1 MKRLLLLLFVLAT
14 TFCHA
19 QLSVLKD
26 INQAADPNRSGIDA
40 YSITPL
46 NGVMLFNGRSG
57 AGQELWKSNGTEA
70 GTILVKD
77 INPGSSS
84 SSPSGFVEVNGA
96 IYFLANNGTEG
107 TELWKSDGTEAG
119 TVLVKDIQTG
129 SGSANIS
136 NMIAAGNILFFT
148 ITDGSNFL
156 DLWKSDGTDAGTVLL
171 RNNII
176 GASSGPYFGQLNGI
190 LYFTGNSA
198 ANGVELWKSDG
209 TSAGTVLV
217 KDINPGADSSSPIRF
232 RAVGNIVYF
241 NATDGTNGYELWKSD
256 GTNAGTELVLDIQP
270 GAAGSSPDLLT
281 NVNGTLFFTASD
293 GTIAN
298 GLWKSDGTP
307 AGTTFVKNLG
317 EFSIIEN
324 TTAVGSILY
333 FTANTSELWKSDGTS
348 AGTVSYKNIGSYAAD
363 FTNMNG
369 ELYFVAPK
377 DLTTGASL
385 QIWKS
390 DGTEP
395 GTVLVTDIAKGTTP
409 GTRPPNALT
418 PLNNTLYF
426 VADDGNT
433 GNELWITDGTLA
445 GTERI
450 TDIPVTNSGSNPGH
464 FESLNNA
471 LYFSAYDTGNG
482 QELWKSDG
490 TSAGTALLKEIWFN
504 ADSSSNPSYL
514 KRIGD
519 LVYFTARD
527 TRIEPIRLWK
537 TDGTQA
543 GTIELGAKPSDGSEI
558 TGVGNVAFFPGYE
571 TNNVAIELYK
581 SDGTIAGTKR
591 AANIGG
597 SISSNPTSLT
607 NFNDKLY
614 FIANDAGT
622 AGLWTSNGGEVNA
635 GTEAI
640 KTFTFLKGLK
650 NKNGALYFF
659 ADDGSSGLEL
669 WKSDGT
675 ETGTV
680 LVKDINPG
688 TAGGFVSTDI
698 LQFEEVNGVGYFVV
712 NDGVSGKELWRTDG
726 TAANTTLVLDINPGS
741 ASSNISQMTA
751 ANGTLYFTA
760 DDGTHGVE
768 LWKSDGTAG
777 GTTIVSDINAGTA
790 SAAPANL
797 LAVNDFLY
805 FTAFDGSIRTLWK
818 THGPACSTIKVTN
831 NTSVTAGGI
840 TGDILAIGEKIYLTG
855 FAAGVGDEIFVHDT
869 STDLPLPAGCRL
881 EQTITFNPL
890 PAKTYGDAPF
900 TLTATSDAGLPITY
914 ESSDPTI
921 ASVSGNVVTIHKAGT
936 IMIEA
941 SQAGNGT
948 YDAADPVEVVL
959 LINKAD
965 QTITFPA
972 IGDKTLGDA
981 PFTLPGSST
990 SGLALSYQTTTPA
1003 KISITGSQ
1011 VTLTEAGTATVVA
1024 NQPGNENYNPSAAA
1038 EQSFCVN
1045 PQKPTVTLSQTSNAA
1060 LLTSSS
1066 TTGNQWFKN
1075 GVKITDQKGVTL
1087 TTSENAIYT
1096 VQVTI
1101 DGCTSAMSDN
1111 VDVVITDIE
1120 TSAGQKLTAYPNPAS
1135 DKLTITLPGTGKKD
1149 IVITS
1154 AHGKEGLR
1162 YSTHEPS
1169 LELSIADYAAG
1180 VYTLSVKTNSGV
1192 AYLKFIKK

>member
-1 MKRLLLLLFVLAT
+1 MNRLLLLLFLLAS

-46 NGVMLFNGRSG
+46 NGVVMFNGRSG
-57 AGQELWKSNGTEA
+57 AGQELWKSDGTEA
-70 GTILVKD
+70 GTVLVKD

-84 SSPSGFVEVNGA
+84 SSPFSLINVNG
-96 IYFLANNGTEG
+96 ILYFLANNGTEG
-107 TELWKSDGTEAG
+107 IELWKSDGTEAG
-119 TVLVKDIQTG
+119 TVLVKDIQAG
-129 SGSANIS
+129 SGSATIS
-136 NMIAAGNILFFT
+136 NMIAADDILFFT

-176 GASSGPYFGQLNGI
+176 STSASPYFGHVNET
-190 LYFTGNSA
+190 LYFTGSNA

-217 KDINPGADSSSPIRF
+217 KDINTGAGSSSPTRLC
-232 RAVGNIVYF
+232 AVGNILYF

-256 GTNAGTELVLDIQP
+256 GTDAGTQLVKDIQP
-270 GAAGSSPDLLT
+270 GSDGSLPDLLT
-281 NVNGTLFFTASD
+281 NVNGTLYFTASD
-293 GTIAN
+293 GTIVN
-298 GLWKSDGTP
+298 GLWTSDGTE

-324 TTAVGSILY
+324 TTAVGSVLY
-333 FTANTSELWKSDGTS
+333 FTANTSELWKSDGTA
-348 AGTVSYKNIGSYAAD
+348 AGTVTYKNIGSYAAD

-369 ELYFVAPK
+369 TLYFVAPK
-377 DLTTGASL
+377 DLTAGSSL

-409 GTRPPNALT
+409 GTRPPNDLT
-418 PLNNTLYF
+418 PLNTTLYF
-426 VADDGNT
+426 VADDGT
-433 GNELWITDGTLA
+433 SGNELWTTDGTLA

-450 TDIPVTNSGSNPGH
+450 TNIPVTNAGSNPGH

-471 LYFSAYDTGNG
+471 LYFSAYDINNG

-514 KRIGD
+514 RRIGD
-519 LVYFTARD
+519 LIYFTARD
-527 TRIEPIRLWK
+527 MSKEPIRLWK
-537 TDGTQA
+537 TDGTTA

-571 TNNVAIELYK
+571 ANNVAIELYK
-581 SDGTIAGTKR
+581 SDGTVTGTKR
-591 AANIGG
+591 VANIGG
-597 SISSNPTSLT
+597 SISANPASLT
-607 NFNDKLY
+607 TFNDKLY

-622 AGLWTSNGGEVNA
+622 AGLWTSDGGELNA
-635 GTEAI
+635 GTNAV

-659 ADDGSSGLEL
+659 ADDGTHGLEL

-675 ETGTV
+675 DAGTV
-680 LVKDINPG
+680 LVKDINPNA
-688 TAGGFVSTDI
+688 AGGFVSTDI
-698 LQFEEVNGVGYFVV
+698 LQFEEVDGVGYFVV
-712 NDGVSGKELWRTDG
+712 NDGASGKELWRTDG
-726 TAANTTLVLDINPGS
+726 TAANTNMVLDINPGA
-741 ASSNISQMTA
+741 ASSNITQLTSS
-751 ANGTLYFTA
+751 NGTLYFTA

-777 GTTIVSDINAGTA
+777 GTTMVSDLNTGSS

-797 LAVNDFLY
+797 IAVNNFLY

-818 THGPACSTIKVTN
+818 TNGPTCSTIKVTN
-831 NTSVTAGGI
+831 NTTVTAGGI
-840 TGDILAIGEKIYLTG
+840 SGDIIAIGEKIYLTG
-855 FAAGVGDEIFVHDT
+855 YAAGVGDEIFVHDT

-914 ESSDPTI
+914 QSSDPSI
-921 ASVSGNVVTIHKAGT
+921 ASVSGNTVTIHKAGT

-972 IGDKTLGDA
+972 IADKTLGDA

-1003 KISITGSQ
+1003 KISIAGNQ

-1024 NQPGNENYNPSAAA
+1024 NQPGNENYNPSAVA

-1045 PQKPTVTLSQTSNAA
+1045 PLKPTVTLSQTSNAA

-1066 TTGNQWFKN
+1066 ATGNQWFKN
-1075 GVKITDQKGVTL
+1075 GVKITDEKGVTL
-1087 TTSENAIYT
+1087 TTSESAVYT

-1101 DGCTSAMSDN
+1101 NGCTSAISDN

-1120 TSAGQKLTAYPNPAS
+1120 TNAGQKLTAYPNPVS
-1135 DKLTITLPGTGKKD
+1135 DKLTIMLPGTGKKD
-1149 IVITS
+1149 IAITS
-1154 AHGKEGLR
+1154 AHGKEGAR
-1162 YSTHEPS
+1162 YSTLESS
-1169 LELSIADYAAG
+1169 LELYIADYAAG
-1180 VYTLSVKTNSGV
+1180 VYTLSVKTNGGV
-1192 AYLKFIKK
+1192 AYLKFVKK

>member
-1 MKRLLLLLFVLAT
+1 MNRLLLLPFLLAT
-14 TFCHA
+14 IFCHA

-46 NGVMLFNGRSG
+46 NGVVLFNGRSG
-57 AGQELWKSNGTEA
+57 AGQELWKSDGTQA
-70 GTILVKD
+70 GTVLVKD

-84 SSPSGFVEVNGA
+84 SSPSSLVEVNG
-96 IYFLANNGTEG
+96 IVYFLANNGTEG

-129 SGSANIS
+129 PGSANIS

-156 DLWKSDGTDAGTVLL
+156 DLWKSDGTEAGTVLL

-176 GASSGPYFGQLNGI
+176 SASSSPYFGQLNGT

-217 KDINPGADSSSPIRF
+217 KDINTGTGSSSPSRF
-232 RAVGNIVYF
+232 CAVGSIVYF
-241 NATDGTNGYELWKSD
+241 NATDGTNGFELWKSD
-256 GTNAGTELVLDIQP
+256 GTDAGTELVLDIQS
-270 GAAGSSPDLLT
+270 GATGSSPDLLT

-298 GLWKSDGTP
+298 GLWKSDGSA

-333 FTANTSELWKSDGTS
+333 FTANTSELWKSDGTP
-348 AGTVSYKNIGSYAAD
+348 AGTVTYKNIGSYAAD

-369 ELYFVAPK
+369 TLYFVAPK
-377 DLTTGASL
+377 DLTAGASL

-395 GTVLVTDIAKGTTP
+395 GTVLVTDIAKGITP

-418 PLNNTLYF
+418 PLNTSLYF

-450 TDIPVTNSGSNPGH
+450 TDIPVTNAGSNPGH
-464 FESLNNA
+464 FESLNNT

-514 KRIGD
+514 KRVGD
-519 LVYFTARD
+519 LIYFTARD
-527 TRIEPIRLWK
+527 MSKEPIRLWK
-537 TDGTQA
+537 TDGTAA

-558 TGVGNVAFFPGYE
+558 TGVGNIAYFPGYE
-571 TNNVAIELYK
+571 ANNVAIELYK
-581 SDGTIAGTKR
+581 SDGTVAGTKR
-591 AANIGG
+591 VANIGL
-597 SISSNPTSLT
+597 SVSSNPASLT
-607 NFNDKLY
+607 NFNNKLY

-622 AGLWTSNGGEVNA
+622 AGLWTSDGGELNA
-635 GTEAI
+635 GTNVV

-659 ADDGSSGLEL
+659 ADDGTHGLEL

-675 ETGTV
+675 NAGTV
-680 LVKDINPG
+680 LVKDINPNA
-688 TAGGFVSTDI
+688 AGGFVSTDI

-726 TAANTTLVLDINPGS
+726 TAANTSLVLDINPGA
-741 ASSNISQMTA
+741 ASSNISQLTA
-751 ANGTLYFTA
+751 ANDILYFTA

-777 GTTIVSDINAGTA
+777 GTTMVSDINAGSV

-797 LAVNDFLY
+797 ITVNNFLY
-805 FTAFDGSIRTLWK
+805 FTAFDGGIRTLWK
-818 THGPACSTIKVTN
+818 TNGPECSTIKVSN
-831 NTSVTAGGI
+831 NTTVTAGGI
-840 TGDILAIGEKIYLTG
+840 SGDILAIGEKIYVTG

-890 PAKTYGDAPF
+890 PAKTYGDDPF

-914 ESSDPTI
+914 ESSDPAI

-941 SQAGNGT
+941 SQPGNGT

-972 IGDKTLGDA
+972 IADKTLGDA
-981 PFTLPGSST
+981 PFTLTGSST
-990 SGLALSYQTTTPA
+990 SGLALSYQTTTPT
-1003 KISITGSQ
+1003 KITIAGNQ

-1024 NQPGNENYNPSAAA
+1024 NQPGNENYNPSTVA

-1045 PQKPTVTLSQTSNAA
+1045 PQKPTVTLSQNSNAA

-1066 TTGNQWFKN
+1066 ASGNQWFKN
-1075 GVKITDQKGVTL
+1075 GVKITDAKGVTL
-1087 TTSENAIYT
+1087 TTSESAIYT

-1101 DGCTSAMSDN
+1101 NGCTSAMSDN

-1169 LELSIADYAAG
+1169 LELSVADYAAG
-1180 VYTLSVKTNSGV
+1180 VYTLSVKTNGGV
-1192 AYLKFIKK
+1192 AYLKFVKK

>member
-1 MKRLLLLLFVLAT
+1 MNRLLLSFFLLAT

-19 QLSVLKD
+19 QLSVLRD

-46 NGVMLFNGRSG
+46 NGVLMFNGRSG
-57 AGQELWKSNGTEA
+57 AGQ
-70 GTILVKD
+70 
-77 INPGSSS
+77 
-84 SSPSGFVEVNGA
+84 
-96 IYFLANNGTEG
+96 
-107 TELWKSDGTEAG
+107 ELWKSDGTEAG
-119 TVLVKDIQTG
+119 TVLVKDINPG
-129 SGSANIS
+129 SSSSSPFSLTDVNGILYFLANNGTEGVELWKSDGTEAGTVIVKDIQMGAGSATIS
-136 NMIAAGNILFFT
+136 NMIGADNILFFT

-156 DLWKSDGTDAGTVLL
+156 DLWKSDGTEAGTVLL

-176 GASSGPYFGQLNGI
+176 SANSSPYFGNVNGT

-217 KDINPGADSSSPIRF
+217 KDINTGTSSSSPSRLC
-232 RAVGNIVYF
+232 AVGNILYF

-256 GTNAGTELVLDIQP
+256 GTNAGTELVEDILS
-270 GAAGSSPDLLT
+270 GSDGSSPDLLV
-281 NVNGTLFFTASD
+281 NVNGTLFFTAND

-298 GLWKSDGTP
+298 GLWTSDGTE

-317 EFSIIEN
+317 EFNIIEN
-324 TTAVGSILY
+324 TTAVGSTLY

-348 AGTVSYKNIGSYAAD
+348 AGTVTYKNIGSYAAD

-369 ELYFVAPK
+369 TLYFVAPK
-377 DLTTGASL
+377 DLTAGSSL

-390 DGTEP
+390 NGTEP

-409 GTRPPNALT
+409 GTRPPNDLT
-418 PLNNTLYF
+418 PLNTTLYF
-426 VADDGNT
+426 VADDGT
-433 GNELWITDGTLA
+433 SGNELWKTDGSLA

-450 TDIPVTNSGSNPGH
+450 TNIPVTNAGSNPAY

-471 LYFSAYDTGNG
+471 LYFSAYDTNNG

-504 ADSSSNPSYL
+504 ADSSSNPSYM
-514 KRIGD
+514 KRVGD
-519 LVYFTARD
+519 AIYFTARD
-527 TRIEPIRLWK
+527 MSKEPIKLWK
-537 TDGTQA
+537 TDGTEA
-543 GTIELGAKPSDGSEI
+543 GTIELGAKPSNGAEI
-558 TGVGNVAFFPGYE
+558 TGVGNIAFFPGYE
-571 TNNVAIELYK
+571 SNNVAIELYK
-581 SDGTIAGTKR
+581 SDGTVVGTKR
-591 AANIGG
+591 VANIGG

-622 AGLWTSNGGEVNA
+622 AGLWTSNGGELNT
-635 GTEAI
+635 GTNAI
-640 KTFTFLKGLK
+640 KTFTFLKGLT
-650 NKNGALYFF
+650 NKNGSLYFF
-659 ADDGSSGLEL
+659 ADDGTSGLEL

-675 ETGTV
+675 NTE

-698 LQFEEVNGVGYFVV
+698 LQFEAVNGVGYFVV
-712 NDGVSGKELWRTDG
+712 NDGANGKELWRTDG
-726 TAANTTLVLDINPGS
+726 TAVNTSMVLDINPGA
-741 ASSNISQMTA
+741 ASSNITQLTA
-751 ANGTLYFTA
+751 SDGILYFTA

-777 GTTIVSDINAGTA
+777 GTTMVSDINAGA
-790 SAAPANL
+790 VSAAPANL
-797 LAVNDFLY
+797 IVVNDFLY
-805 FTAFDGSIRTLWK
+805 FTAFDGGIRTLWK
-818 THGPACSTIKVTN
+818 TNGPACSTIKVTN
-831 NTSVTAGGI
+831 NTTVTAGGI
-840 TGDILAIGEKIYLTG
+840 AGDIITIDGKIYLTG
-855 FAAGVGDEIFVHDT
+855 YAAGVGDEIFVHDT

-914 ESSDPTI
+914 ESSDPAI
-921 ASVSGNVVTIHKAGT
+921 ASVSGNIVTIHKAGT
-936 IMIEA
+936 IMIKA
-941 SQAGNGT
+941 SQPGNGT
-948 YDAADPVEVVL
+948 YDAAEPVEVVL

-972 IGDKTLGDA
+972 IANKTLGDA

-1011 VTLTEAGTATVVA
+1011 VTLIEAGTATVVA
-1024 NQPGNENYNPSAAA
+1024 NQPGNENYNPSAVA

-1045 PQKPTVTLSQTSNAA
+1045 PQKPTVTLSQTANAA

-1066 TTGNQWFKN
+1066 ATGNQWFKG
-1075 GVKITDQKGVTL
+1075 GVKITDAKGVTL
-1087 TTSENAIYT
+1087 TTSEGGIYT

-1101 DGCTSAMSDN
+1101 DGCTSAISDN

-1120 TSAGQKLTAYPNPAS
+1120 TQAGQKLTAYPNPAS

-1149 IVITS
+1149 IAITS
-1154 AHGKEGLR
+1154 AHGKEGAR
-1162 YSTHEPS
+1162 YSTHESS

-1180 VYTLSVKTNSGV
+1180 VYTLSVKTNSGM
-1192 AYLKFIKK
+1192 AYLKFVKK

>member
-46 NGVMLFNGRSG
+46 NGVVLFNGRSG
-57 AGQELWKSNGTEA
+57 AGQELWKSDGTEA

-84 SSPSGFVEVNGA
+84 SSPSSLVDVNG
-96 IYFLANNGTEG
+96 IVYFLANNGTEG

-119 TVLVKDIQTG
+119 TLLVKDIQTG
-129 SGSANIS
+129 SGSANVS
-136 NMIAAGNILFFT
+136 NMIAAGNLLFFT

-156 DLWKSDGTDAGTVLL
+156 DLWKSDGTEVGTVLL

-176 GASSGPYFGQLNGI
+176 SASSSPYFGQANGT

-217 KDINPGADSSSPIRF
+217 KDINTGTGSSSPARF
-232 RAVGNIVYF
+232 SAVGSMLYF
-241 NATDGTNGYELWKSD
+241 IATDGTNGYELWKSD
-256 GTNAGTELVLDIQP
+256 GTDAGTELILDILP
-270 GAAGSSPDLLT
+270 GTDGSSPDLLT

-293 GTIAN
+293 GTIIN
-298 GLWKSDGTP
+298 GLWKSDGTA

-333 FTANTSELWKSDGTS
+333 FTANTSELWKSDGTA
-348 AGTVSYKNIGSYAAD
+348 AGTVTYKNIGSYAAD
-363 FTNMNG
+363 FANMNG

-377 DLTTGASL
+377 DLTAGASL

-390 DGTEP
+390 DGTES

-409 GTRPPNALT
+409 GTRPPNDLT
-418 PLNNTLYF
+418 PLGTTLYF

-445 GTERI
+445 GTDRI
-450 TDIPVTNSGSNPGH
+450 TDIPVTNAGSNPGH
-464 FESLNNA
+464 FESLDNA

-514 KRIGD
+514 KHISN
-519 LVYFTARD
+519 LIYFTARD
-527 TRIEPIRLWK
+527 MSKEPIRLWK
-537 TDGTQA
+537 TDGTTA

-558 TGVGNVAFFPGYE
+558 TGVGNIAFFPGYE
-571 TNNVAIELYK
+571 ANNVAIELYK
-581 SDGTIAGTKR
+581 SDGTVIGTKR
-591 AANIGG
+591 VANIGG
-597 SISSNPTSLT
+597 SISSNPASLT
-607 NFNDKLY
+607 NFNNKLY

-622 AGLWTSNGGEVNA
+622 AGLWTSDGGELNT
-635 GTEAI
+635 GTNVI

-659 ADDGSSGLEL
+659 ADDGTHGLEL

-675 ETGTV
+675 DAGTM
-680 LVKDINPG
+680 LVKDINPNA
-688 TAGGFVSTDI
+688 AGGFVSTDI
-698 LQFEEVNGVGYFVV
+698 LQFEEVDGVGYFVV

-726 TAANTTLVLDINPGS
+726 TEANTSLVLDINPGA
-741 ASSNISQMTA
+741 ASSNISQLTA
-751 ANGTLYFTA
+751 SNGILYFTA

-777 GTTIVSDINAGTA
+777 GTVIVSDINTGAV

-818 THGPACSTIKVTN
+818 TYGPACSTIKVTN
-831 NTSVTAGGI
+831 NTTVTAGGI
-840 TGDILAIGEKIYLTG
+840 TGDILAIGEKIYITG

-869 STDLPLPAGCRL
+869 STDLALPAGCRL

-921 ASVSGNVVTIHKAGT
+921 ASVSGDVVTIHKAGT
-936 IMIEA
+936 IMMKA
-941 SQAGNGT
+941 TQTGNGT

-972 IGDKTLGDA
+972 IADKTLGDA

-1003 KISITGSQ
+1003 KITITGNQ

-1024 NQPGNENYNPSAAA
+1024 NQPGNENYNPSAVAQ
-1038 EQSFCVN
+1038 QSFCVN
-1045 PQKPTVTLSQTSNAA
+1045 PQKPTVTVSQNSNAA

-1066 TTGNQWFKN
+1066 TTGNQWFKD
-1075 GVKITDQKGVTL
+1075 GVKITDEKGVTL
-1087 TTSENAIYT
+1087 TTSESAVYT

-1101 DGCTSAMSDN
+1101 DGCTSVMSDN

-1120 TSAGQKLTAYPNPAS
+1120 TNPGQKLTAYPNPAS

-1169 LELSIADYAAG
+1169 LELSVADYAAG

-1192 AYLKFIKK
+1192 AYLKFVKK